1 MNGQGRSLVI
11 VASAA
16 IIAIGAILFFA
27 SYGLGRH
34 ETAWGI
40 AVGSGIALI
49 EFDSTAVVLM
59 TLLKAKSK
67 FLWGL
72 LLVSK
77 SLVVFSLIGVLILV
91 LKISGIGFIIG
102 FSGLFLGGIVAGF
115 FVMTRQ
121 KSEG

>member
-11 VASAA
+11 IASAA

-27 SYGLGRH
+27 SYGLGRR
-34 ETAWGI
+34 EIALGI
-40 AVGSGIALI
+40 AVGAAVALI
-49 EFDSTAVVLM
+49 EFDSTAVLLM
-59 TLLKAKSK
+59 TLLKAQSK

-77 SLVVFSLIGVLILV
+77 SLVVFGLIGVLILV
-91 LKISGIGFIIG
+91 LKISGIGFVIG
-102 FSGLFLGGIVAGF
+102 FSGLFLGGIIAGF

>member
-27 SYGLGRH
+27 SYGLGRR
-34 ETAWGI
+34 EIAVGI

-49 EFDSTAVVLM
+49 EFDSTAVLLM
-59 TLLKAKSK
+59 TLLKARSK
-67 FLWGL
+67 FFWGL
-72 LLVSK
+72 FLASK
-77 SLVVFSLIGVLILV
+77 SLVIFSLIGVLILV

-102 FSGLFLGGIVAGF
+102 FSGLFLGGTVAGF

>member
-1 MNGQGRSLVI
+1 MNGQARELLI
-11 VASAA
+11 VATAA
-16 IIAIGAILFFA
+16 IIAIGALLFFA

-40 AVGSGIALI
+40 AVGAGIALI

-67 FLWGL
+67 IFWGL
-72 LLVSK
+72 LLASK

-102 FSGLFLGGIVAGF
+102 FSGLFLGGIIAGF
-115 FVMTRQ
+115 FTIARQ